1 MEILRICCTPAPN
14 CAVGHHRKNCNPRL
28 RKRRGEGGG
37 VFAKLIKM
45 RADLWMLPGNWG
57 ALSVDFSCLGK
68 RAGISSGY
76 AVCSRLA
83 PRRALD
89 FGILTLM
96 AIV

>member
-1 MEILRICCTPAPN
+1 
-14 CAVGHHRKNCNPRL
+14 
-28 RKRRGEGGG
+28 
-37 VFAKLIKM
+37 
-45 RADLWMLPGNWG
+45 MLLGNWG
-57 ALSVDFSCLGK
+57 ALSVEFGCLGK

-96 AIV
+96 AIVCCCNCTDAVLKMRLVGIMMQVMRIILEHLRDQSN